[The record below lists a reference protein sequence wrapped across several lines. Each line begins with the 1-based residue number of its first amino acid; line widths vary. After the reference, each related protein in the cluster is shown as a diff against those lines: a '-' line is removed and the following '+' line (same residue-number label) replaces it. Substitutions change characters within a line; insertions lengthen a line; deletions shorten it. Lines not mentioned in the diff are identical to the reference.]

1 MAVLTNIP
9 FLHRF
14 SVPVDSFELPEKF
27 TFPFYYEPHELAVLA
42 SQELKSYLA
51 NQTDFEHNFGLND
64 NQPGLV
70 IGKMFGVL
78 VVKDQDEQLGYLA
91 AFSGK
96 LGNSNHHAYF
106 VPPVFDLL
114 EQDSFFKKE
123 EVEINDITLEIQAM
137 EESEEYYSLKAAYQ
151 EAQLVLTEKLSAFK
165 QRIKAQKKQR
175 DILRQEYAISFS
187 HDTEKLE
194 AALEE
199 LRRESVGEQLALK
212 RLQKDL
218 REHVELCQQRLEA
231 FEVKINSLKEKR
243 AAWSA
248 DLQRRIFE
256 QYTFLNQAKEE
267 RSLNSIF
274 QEAQIAKITDGRPPA
289 GAGECAAPK
298 LLQFAFLNDL
308 KPICMAEFWW
318 GESPKSE
325 IRIHEHY
332 YPACRGKCEP
342 ILGHMLAGIEM
353 DTNPMLENPAD
364 GKELPI
370 VYEDAH
376 LLVVNKPHDFLSVPG
391 KSIIDSV
398 YERIRAKFPNATGPL
413 IVHRLD
419 MSTSGLMVLALN
431 LEVYHN
437 LQHQFIRRK
446 VSKRYTA
453 LLDGEIMQDSGRI
466 ELPLRVD
473 LEDRPRQMVCYEY
486 GKHALTTWDKIQV
499 RDGKTLVNF
508 YPHTG
513 RTHQLRV
520 HAAHVDGLNA
530 PIIGDDLYGKKASRL
545 FLHAAYLKF
554 MHPIS
559 KEILEF
565 EVKDEFDKA

>member
-1 MAVLTNIP
+1 M
-9 FLHRF
+9 
-14 SVPVDSFELPEKF
+14 PEKF
-27 TFPFYYEPHELAVLA
+27 TFPFYYIPNPLAIHA
-42 SQELKSYLA
+42 SNELKNYLKE
-51 NQTDFEHNFGLND
+51 QTDFEHNFGLIP
-64 NQPGLV
+64 NQDGMV

-78 VVKDQDEQLGYLA
+78 VVKDQEGELGYLA

-96 LGNSNHHAYF
+96 LANSNHHNFF

-114 EQDSFFKKE
+114 ETNSFFRTE
-123 EVEINDITLEIQAM
+123 EIEINDITLEIQELEQAN
-137 EESEEYYSLKAAYQ
+137 EYEVLKANFKRSTD
-151 EAQLVLTEKLSAFK
+151 ELNLKLQAFK
-165 QRIKAQKKQR
+165 QEIKAGKKKR
-175 DILRQEYAISFS
+175 DTLRAEYAVNFS
-187 HDTEKLE
+187 ANSIELE
-194 AALEE
+194 EALES

-212 RLQKDL
+212 RIQKEL
-218 REHVELCQQRLEA
+218 REAVEISQTALQTYEQ
-231 FEVKINSLKEKR
+231 KIVALKEKR
-243 AAWSA
+243 AAWSS

-256 QYTFLNQAKEE
+256 QYTFLDKDKIE

-274 QEAQIAKITDGRPPA
+274 QDAQIAKVTDGRPPA

-298 LLQFAFLNDL
+298 LLQYAFLNNL

-325 IRIHEHY
+325 IRLHEEF

-342 ILGHMLAGIEM
+342 ILGHMLRGIPL

-370 VYEDAH
+370 VYEDEYIV
-376 LLVVNKPHDFLSVPG
+376 VVNKPHEFLSVPG
-391 KSIIDSV
+391 KSIADSV
-398 YERIRAKFPNATGPL
+398 YERIRAKYPQATGPL

-431 LEVYHN
+431 LEVYQH
-437 LQHQFIRRK
+437 LQRQFIRRK
-446 VSKRYTA
+446 VVKRYTA
-453 LLDGEIMQDSGRI
+453 LLDGEIQSNSGKI

-473 LEDRPRQMVCYEY
+473 IEDRPRQMVCHEH
-486 GKHALTTWDKIQV
+486 GKHALTTWDKIEI

-520 HAAHVDGLNA
+520 HAAHADGLNA
-530 PIIGDDLYGKKASRL
+530 PILGDDLYGRRANRL
-545 FLHAAYLKF
+545 CLHAAYLKF
-554 MHPIS
+554 LHPVTKKIM
-559 KEILEF
+559 EF
-565 EVKDEFDKA
+565 EVNTVFNFQKDLK